1 MTLNFAVNNQSLSLN
16 RSQQNLKLVAD
27 SKKYLVTKFLFQSS
41 EWKNGELVYALFS
54 YNGKTYKQILGVDE
68 ELQFNECYVPIEV
81 NKAPGFKV
89 SLVCGDRIPTNT
101 VEIKLDPSGY
111 TENIEN
117 QKATLSVIEQMNAYM
132 KRYALVC
139 NQILQDCEKIK
150 KEMEEKENG

>member
-27 SKKYLVTKFLFQSS
+27 SKNYLVTKFVFQSS
-41 EWKNGELVYALFS
+41 EWKKGELVYALFS
-54 YNGKTYKQILGVDE
+54 HNGKTYKKILGADE
-68 ELQFNECYVPIEV
+68 GLGFDECYVPVEV
-81 NKAPGFKV
+81 NKTPGFKV
-89 SLVCGDRIPTNT
+89 SLVCGDRIPTNA
-101 VEIKLDPSGY
+101 VEVKLGPSGY

-117 QKATLSVIEQMNAYM
+117 QKATLSIMEQMNAYM
-132 KRYALVC
+132 KKYALIC